1 MTSNIRQTQNKSGV
15 RTTPPPK
22 QGLYD
27 PQFEHDSCGVGFVV
41 NMKGRQSHQV
51 VTDALQILVN
61 LDHRGA
67 CGCEAN
73 TGDGAGILLQTP
85 HEFLLKVADQAG
97 FKIPAAGQYGV
108 GMLFLPPNPADREA
122 VKAAFAKIVAEEGQT
137 LLGWRD
143 VPTDNSSLGRTAVA
157 AEPHMVQVF
166 IGRHPSLTDDLA
178 FERKLYVI
186 RKVAEQRIRYAGKIP
201 GGSWFYVSSLS
212 YKTVVYKGML
222 MPEQVAK
229 YYPDLRDASMV
240 TALALIHSRFSTNTF
255 PSWDRSHPYRYIAHN
270 GEINTLRGNI
280 NWMHAGQ
287 ANFRSALF
295 GDDIKK
301 IIPVINTDGSDSAMF
316 DNCVEMLVMTGREL
330 PHAIMM
336 MIPEPWENHESM
348 SPEKRAF
355 YEYHS
360 CLMEPWDGPASIAFT
375 DGKVIGACLDR
386 NGLRPSRY
394 YVTKD
399 DLVIMASEA
408 GVLPIEPERVAIKG
422 RLQPGRMFLVDISQ
436 GRIIADEELKNSY
449 VTARPYRRW
458 LDEHHVLLKNLP
470 DPGLPTEPGHQTV
483 LQRQQ
488 AFGYTFEDLRFI
500 IGPMANDGVQP
511 IGSMGA
517 DTPLAVLSNKP
528 QLLYNYFKQLF
539 AQVTNPPIDP
549 IREEIITSTETMVGS
564 RGCLLNPTPECC
576 RMIKLEHPLL
586 TNEDL
591 EKLRHVNRPGLK
603 AEALP
608 ILFPAANGVTGLE
621 QALNQLFAAADQ
633 AIAGGASIL
642 ILSDRGISPEH
653 APIPALLAVSG
664 LHHHLIRSGT
674 RSRVG
679 LVLESGEPR
688 EVHHFALLIGYG
700 CSAIN
705 PYVAYETLDD
715 MIREGLLPGLDHK
728 TAIKKY
734 IKAAVKGVVK
744 TMAKMGISTIQS
756 YRGAQIFE
764 AVGLNS
770 EVVNRYFTWTP
781 SRIEGVGLGV
791 IAEEALQRH
800 RRAFPDRQ
808 VNGAALDPGGFYQWR
823 DNGEFHLFNPQ
834 TIHKLQIACRLNSAK
849 IYREYAELIN
859 NQAANLCT
867 LRGLLDFKWAD
878 KPLPLEEVESV
889 EEIVKRFKTGA
900 MSYGSISQE
909 AHEAL
914 AIAMNRLG
922 GKSNTGEGGE
932 DPERFV
938 WTNAQGDSKN
948 SAIKQ
953 VASGRFG
960 VTSHYLVNARELQ
973 IKMAQGA
980 KPGEGGELPGKKV
993 YPWVAKTRFTTPG
1006 VGLISPP
1013 PHHDIYSIED
1023 LAELI
1028 HDLKNANR
1036 GARISVKLVAEVGV
1050 GTVAAGVAKAHADV
1064 VLISGFDGGTGA
1076 SPLSSIKH
1084 AGAPWEL
1091 GLAETHQTLVLNNLR
1106 SRIYVEADGQ
1116 MKTGRDVAVAA
1127 LLGAEEFGFATA
1139 PLVVLGCIM
1148 MRVCHLNTCPVG
1160 VATQN
1165 PKLRERFAGDPGH
1178 VVNFMRL
1185 VAQELREIMARL
1197 GFRTLNEMIGRTDKL
1212 VPWKAIEHWKA
1223 KGLDLTP
1230 ILHQPEA
1237 GPEVGRYRQIAQD
1250 HGLEKSLDVTKLL
1263 KICEPAIER
1272 GERVHA
1278 DLPIR
1283 NVNRVV
1289 GTITGAEVTR
1299 KHGPNGLPD
1308 DTIHLKFT
1316 GSAGQSL
1323 GAFMPRGM
1331 TIELEGDANDYFG
1344 KGLSGGRII
1353 VYPPAGST
1361 FVPEDN
1367 IIIGNVALY
1376 GATGGEV
1383 FVRGMAGERFGV
1395 RNSGVNAV
1403 VEAIGDHGCEY
1414 MTGGNVIVLGR
1425 TGRNFAAGMSG
1436 GIAYV
1441 LDEAGDF
1448 PGRVNPQMVGLEKLA
1463 DPDEIEM
1470 VWKLVQ
1476 RHQTYTKSERAAKVL
1491 ANWNG
1496 LVPKFVKIVP
1506 HDYKRVLEQLK
1517 KVKEQGLSGD
1527 EAIMAAFEANVRD
1540 VARVGGG

>member
-1 MTSNIRQTQNKSGV
+1 
-15 RTTPPPK
+15 
-22 QGLYD
+22 
-27 PQFEHDSCGVGFVV
+27 VGFVV
-41 NMKGRQSHQV
+41 NMKGKKSHTIVRQ
-51 VTDALQILVN
+51 ALQVLLN

-67 CGCEAN
+67 CGCEVN
-73 TGDGAGILLQTP
+73 TGDGAGILIQTP
-85 HEFLLKVADQAG
+85 HAFLKEVAAKEKISLPGAG
-97 FKIPAAGQYGV
+97 EYGV
-108 GMLFLPPNPADREA
+108 GMVFLPHDPGQRAECEKIFGD
-122 VKAAFAKIVAEEGQT
+122 IVAEEGQRN
-137 LLGWRD
+137 LGWRT
-143 VPTDNSSLGRTAVA
+143 VPTSNKSLGATARA
-157 AEPHMVQVF
+157 SEPFMRQVF
-166 IGRHPSLTDDLA
+166 IGRNGKFAEDMA

-186 RKVAEQRIRYAGKIP
+186 RKRAENAIRYSGKVK
-201 GGSWFYVSSLS
+201 GGEFFYLASLS

-222 MPEQVAK
+222 LTAQLGE
-229 YYPDLRDASMV
+229 YYPDLAHPALES
-240 TALALIHSRFSTNTF
+240 ALALVHSRFSTNTF
-255 PSWDRSHPYRYIAHN
+255 PSWNRAHPYRYLAHN

-280 NWMHAGQ
+280 NWMHAAQ
-287 ANFRSALF
+287 SNFASELF

-316 DNCVEMLVMTGREL
+316 DNCLELLVMAGREL
-330 PHAIMM
+330 PHAMMM

-348 SPEKRAF
+348 DPERRAF
-355 YEYHS
+355 YEFHS

-408 GVLPIEPERVAIKG
+408 GVLPVEPDRVAIKG
-422 RLQPGRMFLVDISQ
+422 RLQPGRMFLVDIEQ
-436 GRIIADEELKNSY
+436 GRIVADEELKNKF
-449 VTARPYRRW
+449 AKAQPYQQW
-458 LDEHHVLLKNLP
+458 LEEHHVLLEKLP
-470 DPGLPTEPGHQTV
+470 DPGFQTEPGHQTV
-483 LQRQQ
+483 LERQQ

-511 IGSMGA
+511 LGSMGT

-549 IREEIITSTETMVGS
+549 IREEIITSTETMVGP
-564 RGCLLNPTPECC
+564 RGSLLQPAPQSCGL
-576 RMIKLEHPLL
+576 IKLKYPIL
-586 TNEDL
+586 TNEEL
-591 EKLRHVNRPGLK
+591 EKLRNVDTMGFK
-603 AEALP
+603 SATLP
-608 ILFPAANGVTGLE
+608 VLFSAADGAKGLE
-621 QALNQLFAAADQ
+621 NALDKLFAMADQ
-633 AIAGGASIL
+633 VIGDGVNII
-642 ILSDRGISPEH
+642 ILSDRGIDAQH

-664 LHHHLIRSGT
+664 LHHHLIRAGT
-674 RSRVG
+674 RGRVG

-705 PYVAYETLDD
+705 PYVAFETLDD
-715 MIREGLLPGLDHK
+715 MIREGLLVKLDHP
-728 TAIKKY
+728 TAVKKY

-770 EVVNRYFTWTP
+770 TVVDRYFTWTP
-781 SRIEGVGLGV
+781 SRIQGVGMDVL
-791 IAEEALQRH
+791 AEEVLSRH
-800 RRAFPDRQ
+800 RHAFPDRP
-808 VNGAALDPGGFYQWR
+808 VNPDSSGLDPGGQYQWR
-823 DNGEFHLFNPQ
+823 ADGEYHLFNPQ
-834 TIHKLQIACRLNSAK
+834 TIHKLQIACRLNSEK
-849 IYREYAELIN
+849 IYREYAGLIN
-859 NQAANLCT
+859 EQAANLCT
-867 LRGLLDFKWAD
+867 LRGLLDFKFAEN
-878 KPLPLEEVESV
+878 PIPIGEVEPV

-900 MSYGSISQE
+900 MSYGSISKE

-914 AIAMNRLG
+914 AVAMNRLG

-932 DPERFV
+932 DPDRYIPLP
-938 WTNAQGDSKN
+938 NGDSKN

-960 VTSHYLVNARELQ
+960 VTSHYLINARELQ

-980 KPGEGGELPGKKV
+980 KPGEGGELPGRKV
-993 YPWVAKTRFTTPG
+993 YPWIAKTRFTTPG

-1028 HDLKNANR
+1028 HDLKNSNR
-1036 GARISVKLVAEVGV
+1036 NARVSVKLVAEIGV

-1064 VLISGFDGGTGA
+1064 VLISGHDGGTGA

-1106 SRIYVEADGQ
+1106 SRIYVETDGQ
-1116 MKTGRDVAVAA
+1116 LKTGRDVAVAA
-1127 LLGAEEFGFATA
+1127 LLGGEEFGFATA

-1148 MRVCHLNTCPVG
+1148 MRVCHLDTCPVG

-1165 PKLRERFAGDPGH
+1165 PKLRARFTGDPEH
-1178 VVNFMRL
+1178 VVNFMRF
-1185 VAQELREIMARL
+1185 VAQELREIMAKL

-1212 VPWKAIEHWKA
+1212 IPWKAIEHWKA

-1230 ILHQPEA
+1230 ILYQPEV
-1237 GPEVGRYRQIAQD
+1237 GPEVGRYRQIDQD

-1263 KICEPAIER
+1263 DICEPAIER

-1289 GTITGAEVTR
+1289 GTIVGSEVTR
-1299 KHGPNGLPD
+1299 KQGPNGLPV

-1344 KGLSGGRII
+1344 KGLSGGKII
-1353 VYPPAGST
+1353 IYPPKGST
-1361 FVPEDN
+1361 FVAEEN

-1376 GATGGEV
+1376 GATSGEV
-1383 FVRGMAGERFGV
+1383 FVHGMAGERFGV
-1395 RNSGVNAV
+1395 RNSGVSAV
-1403 VEAIGDHGCEY
+1403 VEAVGDHGCEY
-1414 MTGGNVIVLGR
+1414 MTGGRVVVLGR

-1436 GIAYV
+1436 GVAYV

-1448 PGRVNPQMVGLEKLA
+1448 ATRCNLDMVGLEKLA
-1463 DPDEIEM
+1463 DQDEIEM

-1476 RHQTYTKSERAAKVL
+1476 RHQAYTRSERAAKIL
-1491 ANWNG
+1491 GDWKN
-1496 LVPKFVKIVP
+1496 LVTKFVKVLP
-1506 HDYKRVLEQLK
+1506 KDYKRAMEK
-1517 KVKEQGLSGD
+1517 MKEAEKGGLSGD
-1527 EAIMAAFEANVRD
+1527 QAIMAAFEANIRD